1 MMIILIIFV
10 TAIAS
15 HFFFGMSRGGAHLP
29 LGTRPFLSCSCPNL
43 GPNCSVLILF
53 YMSRLLSLLS
63 LLSLAAV
70 GKYLGSGLL
79 RANWCLHVFELA
91 SFSCSLLLQACA

>member
-1 MMIILIIFV
+1 MMIIINYFCYGYRV
-10 TAIAS
+10 S
-15 HFFFGMSRGGAHLP
+15 FFGMSRDGAHLP
-29 LGTRPFLSCSCPNL
+29 VGTRPFLSCSCPV
-43 GPNCSVLILF
+43 SVLILF
-53 YMSRLLSLLS
+53 YMSKLLSLLS

-91 SFSCSLLLQACA
+91 SFSCSLLLQACE